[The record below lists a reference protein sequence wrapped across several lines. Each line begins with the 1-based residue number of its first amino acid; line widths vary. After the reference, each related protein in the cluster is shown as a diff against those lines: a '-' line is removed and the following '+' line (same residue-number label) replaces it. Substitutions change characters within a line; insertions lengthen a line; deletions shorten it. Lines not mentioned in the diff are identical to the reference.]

1 MAHKRWMHCTQV
13 GLRSGRQM
21 IYLINFF
28 SQKVVTINKE
38 RDKETEGLVFKNEKQ
53 SYARVRLRLSVYLIP
68 RFSKVPRNATE
79 LKRCMVIE
87 RRCSKKGVSLLSPVD
102 VVSLRPRCDK
112 KFRPVSFIGIK
123 ISRARGTKKCVFN

>member
-38 RDKETEGLVFKNEKQ
+38 RDKETVGLVFKNEKQ
-53 SYARVRLRLSVYLIP
+53 SYARVRLRLSVYLRP

-87 RRCSKKGVSLLSPVD
+87 RRCSKKGSFCCLLLTSSACDRGVTKSLGQCHL
-102 VVSLRPRCDK
+102 L
-112 KFRPVSFIGIK
+112 
-123 ISRARGTKKCVFN
+123 